1 MTELLV
7 SIAAQVVVAA
17 RVALVTAL
25 IRRSSAPPKRATL
38 GTEPTAAGEGRS
50 GRPRR

>member
-17 RVALVTAL
+17 LVAIITTL
-25 IRRSSAPPKRATL
+25 IRRAF
-38 GTEPTAAGEGRS
+38 GTA
-50 GRPRR
+50 

>member
-17 RVALVTAL
+17 LVALVTTL
-25 IRRSSAPPKRATL
+25 IRRVF
-38 GTEPTAAGEGRS
+38 GTA
-50 GRPRR
+50 